1 MFEHFD
7 LVIECDVQTPAQILC
22 RDVVLVAVCA
32 AVEAAFASQ
41 PERFSTVSPSVF
53 DGIVPVCTQ
62 TPPTRRPRSTTSTL
76 FLSFAA

>member
-1 MFEHFD
+1 VFEHFD

-22 RDVVLVAVCA
+22 RDVVLVPVCA
-32 AVEAAFASQ
+32 AVEAAFAPAREVQ
-41 PERFSTVSPSVF
+41 HRLAQRF